1 VFIEIVDSLRCPNE
15 HADTWLVAS
24 CDTMDERRIVEGRLG
39 CPVCRAEYPIRAG
52 AVYFD
57 ESPVTTDVPVA
68 PAEEGER
75 LAAFLDLTD
84 ARGFAVLEGAFAA
97 YAPGVAAIAPTQLVL
112 LNPRAMV
119 DPQPGISVVFSARGA
134 PFATG
139 SARAVA
145 GNSDWAER
153 LGAVVSPG
161 GRVVAPA
168 GTPTPHGVAL
178 LAGDERLWVGEK
190 DAAAVSKPIP
200 LARRTD
206 APSG

>member
-24 CDTMDERRIVEGRLG
+24 CDGMDERRIVAGRLG
-39 CPVCRAEYPIRAG
+39 CPVCKAEYPIRGG

-57 ESPVTTDVPVA
+57 EAAAVAEVPVA
-68 PAEEGER
+68 AAREGER

-84 ARGFAVLEGAFAA
+84 ARGFAILEGSFAA

-112 LNPRAMV
+112 LNPRAAV
-119 DPQPGISVVFSARGA
+119 DSQPGISVVYCARGA
-134 PFATG
+134 PFAPG

-145 GNSDWAER
+145 ADADWVGR
-153 LGAVVSPG
+153 LALAVSPG

-168 GTPTPHGVAL
+168 GASAPSAVAVL
-178 LAGDERLWVGEK
+178 VGDERMWVGET
-190 DAAAVSKPIP
+190 DAATVSKPIP
-200 LARRTD
+200 LARRQ
-206 APSG
+206 P